1 MDHDTLLTYTDFNE
15 NFKIN
20 TNASAFH
27 LGAVISQKFNPTA
40 FYSIKITNAQPQYTE
55 TDRELLSIVEI
66 LKEFRTILLD
76 QKLRIYT
83 DHKKLTCEK
92 FNTDRVLRWRL
103 ILEEY
108 GPDIEYNKGEKNV
121 VADALSMLPFNDN
134 EETTQKSTYQK
145 EIVSEINDT

>member
-55 TDRELLSIVEI
+55 TDRELLSIVG
-66 LKEFRTILLD
+66 
-76 QKLRIYT
+76 
-83 DHKKLTCEK
+83 
-92 FNTDRVLRWRL
+92 
-103 ILEEY
+103 ILEVQY
-108 GPDIEYNKGEKNV
+108 FIGV
-121 VADALSMLPFNDN
+121 
-134 EETTQKSTYQK
+134 
-145 EIVSEINDT
+145 INFYWGMWPRRSQRLAPLTRLYYIKRKFK